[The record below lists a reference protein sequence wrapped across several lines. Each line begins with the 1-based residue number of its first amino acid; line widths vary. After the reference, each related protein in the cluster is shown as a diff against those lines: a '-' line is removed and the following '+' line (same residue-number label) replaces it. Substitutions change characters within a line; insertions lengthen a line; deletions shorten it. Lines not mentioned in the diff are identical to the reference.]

1 MQFPNKCHIL
11 VQYDHTK
18 ILRYYKPY
26 YGQKNIFEPHLT
38 PNIMT
43 SSTGDIIKKPQ
54 FLFGLLIYTFMQN
67 FRRIAPVAKE
77 IETNSQKSGI
87 LIHYDVIIKQTKK

>member
-1 MQFPNKCHIL
+1 MQSPNKCHIP
-11 VQYDHTK
+11 VQYDHTN
-18 ILRYYKPY
+18 ILRHYKPY
-26 YGQKNIFEPHLT
+26 YGKNIFDPYYY
-38 PNIMT
+38 
-43 SSTGDIIKKPQ
+43 DVIKKAQ